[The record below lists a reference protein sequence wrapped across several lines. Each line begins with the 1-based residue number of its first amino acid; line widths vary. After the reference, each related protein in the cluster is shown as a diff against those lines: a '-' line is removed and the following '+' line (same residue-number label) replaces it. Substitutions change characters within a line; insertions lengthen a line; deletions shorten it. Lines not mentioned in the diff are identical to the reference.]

1 MPIIKQFTNRLLHHI
16 ARVSPGSTSIRPFLH
31 RLRGVSIGS
40 SVFIGED
47 VYLENEH
54 PELITIGN
62 NVQIALRSVLIAHI
76 MGKGKI
82 IIEDNAYIGAA
93 CVITCGPNQE
103 LVIGT
108 GSVVGAGSIVTS
120 SVSAHSFVRSTKPK
134 VVAKVG
140 RPIPLCNSFDEFLN
154 GLSLPK

>member
-1 MPIIKQFTNRLLHHI
+1 MTNRLLHSI

-31 RLRGVSIGS
+31 RLRGVTIGS

-54 PELITIGN
+54 PELITIGK

-76 MGKGKI
+76 MGTGKI

-93 CVITCGPNQE
+93 CVITCGPNQT

-108 GSVVGAGSIVTS
+108 GAVLGTGSIVTS
-120 SVSAHSFVRSTKPK
+120 SVSAHSFVRNSKPK

-140 RPIPLCNSFDEFLN
+140 KPLPLCNSFNEFLS